1 MNVTK
6 TISDGKE
13 LVKVEGRLDSV
24 NASQLE
30 ASVKEGLDEISELE
44 FDFSKLEYIS
54 SAGLRILLSTLK
66 SLNAKGGSMYLS
78 GCNDTILEIL
88 EVTGFKDILNIK

>member
-44 FDFSKLEYIS
+44 FDFSKSVLLFLVNPLAS
-54 SAGLRILLSTLK
+54 FSILLSFWHL
-66 SLNAKGGSMYLS
+66 
-78 GCNDTILEIL
+78 
-88 EVTGFKDILNIK
+88 